1 MNQLNIQCFIEFF
14 DLWIFFVCWLD
25 LLFMMIGVSE
35 GNVDELFL
43 VECNGIEDKGKEMLD
58 SRDKEG

>member
-1 MNQLNIQCFIEFF
+1 ML
-14 DLWIFFVCWLD
+14 LWIFFVCWLD
-25 LLFMMIGVSE
+25 LLLMMIGVSE